1 MILSVKDLVFKYPSR
16 SVLENIAFG
25 VAPGECLAVLG
36 PNGAGKS
43 TLLKCLNRI
52 LKPQAGIVY
61 ICENEVLK
69 LSKGELA
76 QKMGYVPQQQERARI
91 TVFDAILLGRRPY
104 IKWDATRHDRHIVTQ
119 VMEMLELEDYA
130 MRFIDELSGGELQKV
145 VIARALAQEP
155 DLLLLDEPTSSLDLK
170 NQMEVIR
177 LIKSVVENNNI
188 AAIITMHDLNLA
200 LRFADKFIMLKN
212 STIYASGGREII
224 TAENIE
230 SVYSLPVKVRVFDTI
245 PLVIPI

>member
-1 MILSVKDLVFKYPSR
+1 MILSVKDLGFAYPGR
-16 SVLENIAFG
+16 SVLEDIAFG

-36 PNGAGKS
+36 TNGAGKS

-52 LKPQAGIVY
+52 LRPQAGVVY
-61 ICENEVLK
+61 IGENEVLK

-91 TVFDAILLGRRPY
+91 TVFDAVLLGRRPH
-104 IKWDATRHDRHIVTQ
+104 IKWNATRHDRHIVTQ
-119 VMEMLELEDYA
+119 VMEMLELEDHA
-130 MRFIDELSGGELQKV
+130 MRYLDELSGGELQKV

-155 DLLLLDEPTSSLDLK
+155 ELLLLDEPTSSLDLK

-177 LIKSVVENNNI
+177 LIKSVVQNNSI

-212 STIYASGGREII
+212 GTIYASGGREII

-230 SVYSLPVKVRVFDTI
+230 SVYSLPVEVRTFNTI